1 MDQLKRT
8 MLYMCTFYLPASLSA
23 SGFQGAGRQNPGSSQ
38 SCARPIC
45 LHWLTFSSHYGWPL
59 STHILSAS
67 LFLKLLHFSIGFL
80 CVSSSLNPWQT
91 KNGFFWNAKLI
102 YQAQFLHKNF
112 LGHSE
117 CGHRLYWGR
126 KQNGNQKNY
135 ITMFTTSILR
145 CIYIYI
151 YILAKIFHLLSST

>member
-45 LHWLTFSSHYGWPL
+45 LHWLTFSSHYGWAL
-59 STHILSAS
+59 SSHILSAS

-80 CVSSSLNPWQT
+80 WVSSSLNPWQA
-91 KNGFFWNAKLI
+91 KNGFSGMLSWFIKLNSYTKVFWAIQSVVIGFTGGGNKMITFGKLKI
-102 YQAQFLHKNF
+102 
-112 LGHSE
+112 S
-117 CGHRLYWGR
+117 
-126 KQNGNQKNY
+126 
-135 ITMFTTSILR
+135 TSLTFYHEPLPHAPCRISKR
-145 CIYIYI
+145 CPN
-151 YILAKIFHLLSST
+151 